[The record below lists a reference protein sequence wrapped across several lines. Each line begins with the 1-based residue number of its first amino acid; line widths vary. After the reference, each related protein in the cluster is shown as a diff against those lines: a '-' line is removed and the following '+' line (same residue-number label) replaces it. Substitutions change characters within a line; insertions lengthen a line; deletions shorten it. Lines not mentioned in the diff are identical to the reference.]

1 MSKKINPYDRSLKIL
16 ARYHPEIFLSLLI
29 ESNEDIEIMV
39 ENPEINLPEKR
50 GDYAWKVRDGQEE
63 AYFIFEFQIKA
74 DQDSLKRAFVKC
86 ALLHEA
92 TELPVIGVILY
103 LKEGSYKDGYEVE
116 FHGNRNRY
124 LFETIK
130 LWEYKEEI
138 ESGKRKE
145 LAPFLILMSE
155 HPDDAVLRKEKE
167 LIMLVQDEKERA
179 DLLSIAM
186 TLAVHVVK
194 ESWVKEYFKE
204 EMKMIKTADIVQEW
218 IDEGI
223 QKGVQQ
229 GIQQGVQ
236 QDARDAVI
244 DILEMRF
251 KVVPKSIIKILN
263 EISDPSVL
271 KILRR
276 KAVIV
281 DSFDDFIQII
291 KLMYES
297 FTFYVSTDQGEFS

>member
-1 MSKKINPYDRSLKIL
+1 
-16 ARYHPEIFLSLLI
+16 
-29 ESNEDIEIMV
+29 
-39 ENPEINLPEKR
+39 
-50 GDYAWKVRDGQEE
+50 
-63 AYFIFEFQIKA
+63 
-74 DQDSLKRAFVKC
+74 
-86 ALLHEA
+86 
-92 TELPVIGVILY
+92 
-103 LKEGSYKDGYEVE
+103 
-116 FHGNRNRY
+116 
-124 LFETIK
+124 
-130 LWEYKEEI
+130 
-138 ESGKRKE
+138 
-145 LAPFLILMSE
+145 MSE

-236 QDARDAVI
+236 QGIQQGVQQDARDAVI

-291 KLMYES
+291 KLMTE
-297 FTFYVSTDQGEFS
+297 